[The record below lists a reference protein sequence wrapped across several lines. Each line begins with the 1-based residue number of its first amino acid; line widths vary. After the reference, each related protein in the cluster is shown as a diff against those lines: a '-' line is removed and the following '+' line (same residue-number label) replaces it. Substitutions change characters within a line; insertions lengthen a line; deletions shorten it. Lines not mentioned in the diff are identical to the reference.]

1 MYVSAWMACTIALI
15 AAKPATCIRL
25 TSMSTEDVRIEFSL
39 QNDARLLE
47 GARTI
52 FAHAAKQAG
61 FPVESR
67 QEFSVA
73 SLEKCREAFVSSEE
87 KGRPDS
93 AIHILIGE
101 FPDRIEISIEYPGDL
116 RPGVS
121 NASGRERAGGS
132 SAAGGDVFGKQIF
145 DSVEGQ
151 SLEGRSRVKVI
162 KYVAAEKLKTKV
174 R

>member
-1 MYVSAWMACTIALI
+1 MVSTTALT

-25 TSMSTEDVRIEFSL
+25 TSMSTEPVRIEFAL
-39 QNDARLLE
+39 QNDPRLLE

-61 FPVESR
+61 FPVGSH

-73 SLEKCREAFVSSEE
+73 ALEKCREAFVLTEE
-87 KGRPDS
+87 KGRPDL
-93 AIHILIGE
+93 AIHVLVGE

-121 NASGRERAGGS
+121 NPCGRECLGGS
-132 SAAGGDVFGKQIF
+132 SAAGSSVFDEQIF
-145 DSVEGQ
+145 DFVEGQ
-151 SLEGRSRVKVI
+151 SCEERSRLKVI
-162 KYVAAEKLKTKV
+162 KYVSVEKPKTKV